1 MEKKKKKKEIE
12 GDVRRIRVGRD
23 RSDNQYGV
31 VVVGI
36 RAGKIFVFYCLFDFS
51 RPRAIFFFFF
61 FFICTV
67 KGRRTFSGAAVGK
80 GLDISRHKHRNVVF
94 LIIHVLC
101 LAYCLHVRGLSA
113 YLSL

>member
-1 MEKKKKKKEIE
+1 MWKIKKKKKKEIE

-51 RPRAIFFFFF
+51 KPRAIYIYIFFSKNVFEFRMCYSF
-61 FFICTV
+61 LWV
-67 KGRRTFSGAAVGK
+67 K
-80 GLDISRHKHRNVVF
+80 
-94 LIIHVLC
+94 
-101 LAYCLHVRGLSA
+101 
-113 YLSL
+113 